1 MSKTSYGKGRYTVKA
16 GREEYRMGNKVEALS
31 FARTLAATHGKS
43 WVYDGDTP
51 SWLPLARYERG
62 AFGKVLKVNP

>member
-1 MSKTSYGKGRYTVKA
+1 MTSYGKGRYTVKA
-16 GREEYRMGNKVEALS
+16 GREEYRMGNKTEALA
-31 FARTLAATHGKS
+31 FARTLAAAHGKS

-62 AFGKVLKVNP
+62 ARGKVLKVTP